1 MKKITWFIIMAL
13 TILWTPHAPLAG
25 TGTSK
30 KINWATYDGAQSRNS
45 ENRKYFIYFYTEQCG
60 FCTRLEKITFSDQAV
75 IDYINANYTPV
86 KVNADKEFKL
96 ARQFGIRGV
105 PDLRFLTPK
114 GEGIARWPG
123 YIETKNLLPML
134 QWIHTNSYKTIK
146 YKDFLVQRKE

>member
-1 MKKITWFIIMAL
+1 MKKATFIIIAL
-13 TILWTPHAPLAG
+13 AILWTPQGTLA
-25 TGTSK
+25 GTSK
-30 KINWATYDGAQSRNS
+30 KINWATYDRAQSQNND
-45 ENRKYFIYFYTEQCG
+45 NRKYFIYFYTEQCG
-60 FCTRLEKITFSDQAV
+60 FCTRLETKTFTDQAV

-86 KVNADKEFKL
+86 KINAGKEFKL

-134 QWIHTNSYKTIK
+134 QWIHTDSYKIIK
-146 YKDFLVQRKE
+146 YKDYVKQHQE